1 MRRRIYIAPDGS
13 GLEDVTAQPYRY
25 RHDDDLAL
33 GALYDDPI
41 WIAYLAARDALNV
54 LESAVIGHLHGE
66 PYDEIERRAAEESR
80 ALLDDHALGSEIRV
94 PKMDEISARVVA
106 HAEDLYGNGEAPR

>member
-13 GLEDVTAQPYRY
+13 GLEDITAQPFRY
-25 RHDDDLAL
+25 RIDDDLAC

-41 WIAYLAARDALNV
+41 WLAYLAAREALQV

-66 PYDEIERRAAEESR
+66 PYDDVERHAGAEAR
-80 ALLDDHALGSEIRV
+80 ALLDDREVASAIRV
-94 PKMDEISARVVA
+94 PKMEEISARVVA

>member
-13 GLEDVTAQPYRY
+13 GLEDITAQPYRY
-25 RHDDDLAL
+25 RIDDDLAC

-41 WIAYLAARDALNV
+41 WIAYLAAREALRV

-66 PYDEIERRAAEESR
+66 PYDDVERHAAEE
-80 ALLDDHALGSEIRV
+80 ACGLLDDREIVSDV
-94 PKMDEISARVVA
+94 PKMDEISARVLD
-106 HAEDLYGNGEAPR
+106 HADDLYGNGEAPR